1 MLLIMCNVGNVEVL
15 ANVLCGSSYDAKGAR
30 PRQKRLY
37 IGPLVR
43 KVDRWSLDEM
53 RLIMCN
59 VGNVDGLVN
68 VLCGSSYDVKCMLTR
83 QNAVSISF

>member
-1 MLLIMCNVGNVEVL
+1 MRVIMCNVGNVDVL
-15 ANVLCGSSYDAKGAR
+15 LNVVCGSSYEAKGAF

-43 KVDRWSLDEM
+43 KVDRWSLYEM
-53 RLIMCN
+53 RVIMFN
-59 VGNVDGLVN
+59 VGNVEVLAN